1 MMTMKI
7 KIAILVLAMVTPV
20 KEYAQTVINKTIPV
34 RSGEIISMHFDYSKT
49 IRVSTWEG
57 NEISIKGEVN
67 INGGEN
73 DDAFILE
80 DKRSGNTISI
90 RSEIRDIK
98 NLPQRI
104 TVVRDGQKMMFR
116 DKAELQKYQS
126 ENGKGFNTMSWGP
139 DIEVN
144 LEIKVPRNVQT
155 NITSVYGMVEVNN
168 FSGPLT
174 VDATYGGV
182 DASLVERAIGEITAE
197 TNYGEIYTNFD
208 VKFGGD
214 KVTTKDFYTFVSA
227 KPGQG
232 PRYNFESKYGNVY
245 LRKAN

>member
-1 MMTMKI
+1 MKT
-7 KIAILVLAMVTPV
+7 KFLILVLAMLTPL
-20 KEYAQTVINKTIPV
+20 KEYAQTVVNRTIAV
-34 RSGEIISMHFDYSKT
+34 GAGETITMHFDYPRS
-49 IRVSTWEG
+49 IRVTTWDG
-57 NEISIKGEVN
+57 NNVVIQGDVS

-73 DDAFILE
+73 DDAFVLE
-80 DKRSGNTISI
+80 ESRSGNIVRIT
-90 RSEIRDIK
+90 SEIRDIK

-104 TVVRDGQKMMFR
+104 TVMRDGQKMMFR
-116 DKAELQKYQS
+116 DKAEWQKYQA
-126 ENGKGFNTMSWGP
+126 EHGRGYNNVSWGP

-144 LEIKVPRNVQT
+144 LEIKVPK
-155 NITSVYGMVEVNN
+155 NIETKVTSVYGMVEVMN

-174 VDATYGGV
+174 VEATYGGV
-182 DASLVERAIGEITAE
+182 DASLVERSVGEVTAE

-214 KVTTKDFYTFVSA
+214 NVTDKAFYTFVSA

-245 LRKAN
+245 LRKADN